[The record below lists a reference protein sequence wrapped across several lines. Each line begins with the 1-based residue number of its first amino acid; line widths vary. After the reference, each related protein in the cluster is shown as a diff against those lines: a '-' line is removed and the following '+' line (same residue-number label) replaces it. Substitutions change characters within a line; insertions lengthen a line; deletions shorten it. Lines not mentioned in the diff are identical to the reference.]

1 MAVAELT
8 PQDMAAKLLA
18 TGFERS
24 GPSAATLSDPIADT
38 PMVVT
43 LDQLRPY
50 DHDPRVTRNPAYEE
64 IKASIRER
72 GLDAPPAITRRPGEA
87 HYIIRNG
94 GNTRLAILRELWS
107 ETKDE
112 RFFRIA
118 CLFRPWPARGE
129 IVALTGHLAENELRG
144 GLTFIERALGVEK
157 AREFYEQESGQ
168 ALSQSELAR
177 RLTADGYPVPQSHIS
192 RMNDAVR
199 YLLPAIPT
207 LLYGGLGRH
216 QVDRLAVLR
225 KACERTWERRALG
238 RTCRGLR
245 HACFQDVL
253 SQFDTQPDDFSPQRV
268 QDELVGQMAELLEAD
283 YDTLALEIN
292 DSESRQR
299 ALTSDPAPTPPAAP
313 VVPAGPPPPVSRLS
327 SHRLAVPRDPTPVA
341 PRRQQRH
348 RLHRPRRRRTRHGQ
362 RDERLQ
368 GHIVSPAPTTERLQ
382 SIQRMVADQLGDKLP
397 DFEADALRAIPVQVG
412 GLYPISDVWYIE
424 PGLDVPDRLRV
435 HIAQFARE
443 IARKRRWPTTSRPAS
458 AASASSA
465 WHRPWARRRRLPA
478 FARAVLTLLHALS
491 ARSGPPRTAWT
502 ARGWPTTWRRCCMAR
517 RLRPMRLSDA
527 GAGEAVPAA
536 APGAPAAGS
545 GSRRIRPGFL
555 SEGGP
560 MSAPHPLNQAVI
572 AQALHDLR
580 NGQLRRCKA
589 MGFGEEELDALKHR
603 RSSAC
608 WPTPRCR
615 GVRCRSTAK
624 C

>member
-1 MAVAELT
+1 VVELT
-8 PQDMAAKLLA
+8 PQDMAAKLLT

-24 GPSAATLSDPIADT
+24 SPSVTKLSDPIADT

-50 DHDPRVTRNPAYEE
+50 DHDPRVTRNPVYSE

-94 GNTRLAILRELWS
+94 GNTRLAILRELWR

-112 RFFRIA
+112 RFFRIS

-144 GLTFIERALGVEK
+144 GLTFIERALGIEK

-177 RLTADGYPVPQSHIS
+177 RLAADGYPVPQSHIS

-199 YLLPAIPT
+199 YLLPAIPA

-238 RTCRGLR
+238 RIVAAEFATV
-245 HACFQDVL
+245 FQDVL
-253 SQFDTQPDDFSPQRV
+253 TQFDTQPDDFSLQRA
-268 QDELVGQMAELLEAD
+268 QDELVGQMAELLDAD

-299 ALTSDPAPTPPAAP
+299 ALVREPAAPTPPTAP
-313 VVPAGPPPPVSRLS
+313 VLPAPPLPPVSAPQPGPALS
-327 SHRLAVPRDPTPVA
+327 VWRDATKVA
-341 PRRQQRH
+341 PPAPAGTPPAPLEVREDQ
-348 RLHRPRRRRTRHGQ
+348 HGQ

-368 GHIVSPAPTTERLQ
+368 GHIVTPAPTTERLQ

-397 DFEADALRAIPVQVG
+397 DFAVDALRAIPVQAG
-412 GLYPISDVWYIE
+412 GLYPISDVWYID
-424 PGLDVPDRLRV
+424 PGLDVPDHLRV
-435 HIAQFARE
+435 HIAQLARE
-443 IARKRRWPTTSRPAS
+443 IAGEAAVADDIEASDSGVGFVCVAPAVGQ
-458 AASASSA
+458 AKA
-465 WHRPWARRRRLPA
+465 LTA

-491 ARSGPPRTAWT
+491 AAPAPADGLDH
-502 ARGWPTTWRRCCMAR
+502 ARLTDELAAVLLGHGGLPT
-517 RLRPMRLSDA
+517 RLSDA
-527 GAGEAVPAA
+527 ALVKLFRLLRLARRLLDLETGD
-536 APGAPAAGS
+536 PGHE
-545 GSRRIRPGFL
+545 F
-555 SEGGP
+555 
-560 MSAPHPLNQAVI
+560 
-572 AQALHDLR
+572 
-580 NGQLRRCKA
+580 
-589 MGFGEEELDALKHR
+589 
-603 RSSAC
+603 
-608 WPTPRCR
+608 
-615 GVRCRSTAK
+615 
-624 C
+624 

>member
-1 MAVAELT
+1 MADPT
-8 PQDMAAKLLA
+8 PQDMATKLLA
-18 TGFERS
+18 KGFERN
-24 GPSAATLSDPIADT
+24 GPSAAALTDPIADT

-43 LDQLRPY
+43 LDELRPY
-50 DHDPRVTRNPAYEE
+50 EHDPRVTRNPAYEE
-64 IKASIRER
+64 IKTSIRER
-72 GLDAPPAITRRPGEA
+72 GLDASPAITRRPGEA

-107 ETKDE
+107 ETKEE

-144 GLTFIERALGVEK
+144 GLTFIERALGIEK

-238 RTCRGLR
+238 RTVAVDFATL
-245 HACFQDVL
+245 FQDVL
-253 SQFDTQPDDFSPQRV
+253 TQFDTQPDDFSPQRV

-283 YDTLALEIN
+283 YDTLALEID

-299 ALTSDPAPTPPAAP
+299 ALTSEPAP
-313 VVPAGPPPPVSRLS
+313 VVPAAPSAPVSAPQQPPVSS
-327 SHRLAVPRDPTPVA
+327 GPRDTTPVSPAASAA
-341 PRRQQRH
+341 PPPALPEAPQDQ
-348 RLHRPRRRRTRHGQ
+348 HGQ

-368 GHIVSPAPTTERLQ
+368 GHIVTPAPTTERLQ

-397 DFEADALRAIPVQVG
+397 DFEADALRAIPVQAG

-424 PGLDVPDRLRV
+424 PSLDVPDRLRV

-443 IARKRRWPTTSRPAS
+443 IGEEAAVADHIEAS
-458 AASASSA
+458 VGGIGFVCAAPVVGQAKA
-465 WHRPWARRRRLPA
+465 LPA
-478 FARAVLTLLHALS
+478 FARAVLTLLHVLS
-491 ARSGPPRTAWT
+491 AAPPSANGVDR
-502 ARGWPTTWRRCCMAR
+502 ARLADELAALLHGHGGSAT
-517 RLRPMRLSDA
+517 RLSDA
-527 GAGEAVPAA
+527 ALVKLFRLLRLARRLLDLEAGVA
-536 APGAPAAGS
+536 S
-545 GSRRIRPGFL
+545 QDS
-555 SEGGP
+555 
-560 MSAPHPLNQAVI
+560 
-572 AQALHDLR
+572 
-580 NGQLRRCKA
+580 
-589 MGFGEEELDALKHR
+589 
-603 RSSAC
+603 
-608 WPTPRCR
+608 
-615 GVRCRSTAK
+615 
-624 C
+624 

>member
-1 MAVAELT
+1 VAELT

-50 DHDPRVTRNPAYEE
+50 DHDPRVTRNPAYAE
-64 IKASIRER
+64 IKASIRGR

-107 ETKDE
+107 ETKEE

-144 GLTFIERALGVEK
+144 GLTFIERALGIEK
-157 AREFYEQESGQ
+157 AREFYEQELGQ

-216 QVDRLAVLR
+216 QVERLAVLR

-238 RTCRGLR
+238 RPL
-245 HACFQDVL
+245 AVDFASLFQDVL
-253 SQFDTQPDDFSPQRV
+253 SQFDTQPEGLSPQRV

-283 YDTLALEIN
+283 YDTLALEVD

-299 ALTSDPAPTPPAAP
+299 ALTSEPAAPNPATPVAPAAPAVTPQRPPAAP
-313 VVPAGPPPPVSRLS
+313 T
-327 SHRLAVPRDPTPVA
+327 PRDTPPAETPSA
-341 PRRQQRH
+341 PPAATPNDQDE
-348 RLHRPRRRRTRHGQ
+348 Q

-368 GHIVSPAPTTERLQ
+368 GHIVTPAPTTERLQ
-382 SIQRMVADQLGDKLP
+382 SIQRLVADQLGDKLP
-397 DFEADALRAIPVQVG
+397 DFEDDALRAIPVQAG

-443 IARKRRWPTTSRPAS
+443 IAEEAAVPEHIEARDGGIGFVCVTPAVGQ
-458 AASASSA
+458 AKE
-465 WHRPWARRRRLPA
+465 LPA

-491 ARSGPPRTAWT
+491 AAPAPATGLDRARLADDLGPLLHGHGGFGA
-502 ARGWPTTWRRCCMAR
+502 
-517 RLRPMRLSDA
+517 RLSDA
-527 GAGEAVPAA
+527 GLVKLFRLLRLARRLLDLEAGD
-536 APGAPAAGS
+536 PGHES
-545 GSRRIRPGFL
+545 
-555 SEGGP
+555 
-560 MSAPHPLNQAVI
+560 
-572 AQALHDLR
+572 
-580 NGQLRRCKA
+580 
-589 MGFGEEELDALKHR
+589 
-603 RSSAC
+603 
-608 WPTPRCR
+608 
-615 GVRCRSTAK
+615 
-624 C
+624 

>member
-1 MAVAELT
+1 MPARNFAAPTGKRRRTAVAELT

-50 DHDPRVTRNPAYEE
+50 DHDPRVTRNPAYED

-72 GLDAPPAITRRPGEA
+72 GLDAPPAITRRPGEP

-112 RFFRIA
+112 RFFRIP
-118 CLFRPWPARGE
+118 CLFRPWPQRGE
-129 IVALTGHLAENELRG
+129 VVMLTGHLAENELRG
-144 GLTFIERALGVEK
+144 GLSFIERALGVEK

-177 RLTADGYPVPQSHIS
+177 RLTADGFPLPQSHIS
-192 RMNDAVR
+192 RMQDAVH

-216 QVDRLAVLR
+216 QVERLAVLR

-238 RTCRGLR
+238 RNLSMDFATL
-245 HACFQDVL
+245 FQDVL
-253 SQFDTQPDDFSPQRV
+253 AQFDTQPDNFSPQRV
-268 QDELVGQMAELLEAD
+268 QDELVGQMAEPLGAD
-283 YDTLALEIN
+283 YDTLSLEID

-299 ALTSDPAPTPPAAP
+299 ALTSDPAPLQAARPAVPVGPSAEPPRPPSPPSPPTGPSVQSSEPGPGQAPQAGSTPAASDK
-313 VVPAGPPPPVSRLS
+313 GMK
-327 SHRLAVPRDPTPVA
+327 
-341 PRRQQRH
+341 Q
-348 RLHRPRRRRTRHGQ
+348 G
-362 RDERLQ
+362 DERLQ

-382 SIQRMVADQLGDKLP
+382 SIQRMVADQMGDKLP
-397 DFEADALRAIPVQVG
+397 DFEADALRAIPVQAG

-443 IARKRRWPTTSRPAS
+443 IAEEADVAGQVEPSEGGIGFVCVAPPAVR
-458 AASASSA
+458 A
-465 WHRPWARRRRLPA
+465 LPP
-478 FARAVLTLLHALS
+478 FACAVLTLLHALCAAPRPAAGFDG
-491 ARSGPPRTAWT
+491 ARLADDLAALLHGGGAYP
-502 ARGWPTTWRRCCMAR
+502 
-517 RLRPMRLSDA
+517 RLSDA
-527 GAGEAVPAA
+527 GLVKLFRLLRLARRLLDLETGAA
-536 APGAPAAGS
+536 SSNPGHGA
-545 GSRRIRPGFL
+545 
-555 SEGGP
+555 
-560 MSAPHPLNQAVI
+560 
-572 AQALHDLR
+572 
-580 NGQLRRCKA
+580 
-589 MGFGEEELDALKHR
+589 
-603 RSSAC
+603 
-608 WPTPRCR
+608 
-615 GVRCRSTAK
+615 
-624 C
+624 

>member
-1 MAVAELT
+1 MADPT
-8 PQDMAAKLLA
+8 PQDMVTKLLA
-18 TGFERS
+18 KGFERN
-24 GPSAATLSDPIADT
+24 GPSAAALTDPIADT

-43 LDQLRPY
+43 LDELRPY
-50 DHDPRVTRNPAYEE
+50 EHDPRVTRNPAYEE
-64 IKASIRER
+64 IKTSIRER

-107 ETKDE
+107 ETKEE

-144 GLTFIERALGVEK
+144 GLTFIERALGIEK

-177 RLTADGYPVPQSHIS
+177 RLTADGYSVPQSHIS

-238 RTCRGLR
+238 RTVAVDFATL
-245 HACFQDVL
+245 FQDVL
-253 SQFDTQPDDFSPQRV
+253 TQFDTQPDDFSPQRV

-283 YDTLALEIN
+283 YDTLALEID

-299 ALTSDPAPTPPAAP
+299 ALTSEPAP
-313 VVPAGPPPPVSRLS
+313 VVPAAPSAPVSAPQQPPVSS
-327 SHRLAVPRDPTPVA
+327 GPRDTTPVSPAASAA
-341 PRRQQRH
+341 PPPASPEAPQDQ
-348 RLHRPRRRRTRHGQ
+348 HGQ

-368 GHIVSPAPTTERLQ
+368 GHIVTPAPTTERLQ

-397 DFEADALRAIPVQVG
+397 DFEADALRAIPVQAG

-424 PGLDVPDRLRV
+424 PSLDVPDRLRV

-443 IARKRRWPTTSRPAS
+443 IGEEAAVADHIEAS
-458 AASASSA
+458 VGGIGFVCAAPVVGQAKA
-465 WHRPWARRRRLPA
+465 LPA
-478 FARAVLTLLHALS
+478 FARAVLTLLNVLS
-491 ARSGPPRTAWT
+491 AAPPSANGVDR
-502 ARGWPTTWRRCCMAR
+502 ARLADELAALLHGHGGSAT
-517 RLRPMRLSDA
+517 RLSDA
-527 GAGEAVPAA
+527 ALVKLFRLLRLARRLLDLEAGVA
-536 APGAPAAGS
+536 S
-545 GSRRIRPGFL
+545 
-555 SEGGP
+555 
-560 MSAPHPLNQAVI
+560 Q
-572 AQALHDLR
+572 DY
-580 NGQLRRCKA
+580 
-589 MGFGEEELDALKHR
+589 
-603 RSSAC
+603 
-608 WPTPRCR
+608 
-615 GVRCRSTAK
+615 
-624 C
+624 

>member
-1 MAVAELT
+1 MAELT

-24 GPSAATLSDPIADT
+24 GPSTATLSDPIADT

-50 DHDPRVTRNPAYEE
+50 DHDPRVTRNPAYAE
-64 IKASIRER
+64 IKASIRGR

-107 ETKDE
+107 ETKEE

-144 GLTFIERALGVEK
+144 GLTFIERALGLEK
-157 AREFYEQESGQ
+157 AREFYEQEFGQ

-216 QVDRLAVLR
+216 QVERLAVLR

-238 RTCRGLR
+238 RPL
-245 HACFQDVL
+245 AVDFASLFQDVL
-253 SQFDTQPDDFSPQRV
+253 SQFDTQPEGLSPQRV

-283 YDTLALEIN
+283 YDTLALEVD

-299 ALTSDPAPTPPAAP
+299 ALTSEPAAP
-313 VVPAGPPPPVSRLS
+313 NPA
-327 SHRLAVPRDPTPVA
+327 TPVA
-341 PRRQQRH
+341 PAAPT
-348 RLHRPRRRRTRHGQ
+348 PRDTPPVAPPAETPSAPPAAAPNDQDGQ

-368 GHIVSPAPTTERLQ
+368 GHIVTPAPTTERLQ
-382 SIQRMVADQLGDKLP
+382 SIQRLVADQLGDKLP
-397 DFEADALRAIPVQVG
+397 DFEADALRAIPVQAG

-443 IARKRRWPTTSRPAS
+443 IAEEAAVADHIEASDGGIGFVCVAPAVGQ
-458 AASASSA
+458 AKA
-465 WHRPWARRRRLPA
+465 LPA

-491 ARSGPPRTAWT
+491 AAPAPATGLDRARQADDLGPLLHGHGGLAT
-502 ARGWPTTWRRCCMAR
+502 
-517 RLRPMRLSDA
+517 RLSDA
-527 GAGEAVPAA
+527 GLVKLFRLLRLARRLLDLEAGD
-536 APGAPAAGS
+536 PGHES
-545 GSRRIRPGFL
+545 
-555 SEGGP
+555 
-560 MSAPHPLNQAVI
+560 
-572 AQALHDLR
+572 
-580 NGQLRRCKA
+580 
-589 MGFGEEELDALKHR
+589 
-603 RSSAC
+603 
-608 WPTPRCR
+608 
-615 GVRCRSTAK
+615 
-624 C
+624 